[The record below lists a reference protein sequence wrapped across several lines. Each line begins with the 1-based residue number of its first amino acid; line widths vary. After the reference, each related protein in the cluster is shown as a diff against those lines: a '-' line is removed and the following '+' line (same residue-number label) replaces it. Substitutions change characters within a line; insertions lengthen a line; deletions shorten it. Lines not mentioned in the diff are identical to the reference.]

1 MLAPQGRAF
10 QWLNHSADQ
19 YNYILT
25 ENRSY
30 FRNESLQTVVF
41 KINNTQQKFNKTQR
55 KCFLDDV
62 MEGCRR
68 DRNQNMQKSSWKLFK
83 RSGGYF
89 SFLREKKI
97 QSNVFFCV
105 FCMIYTTLVFY

>member
-1 MLAPQGRAF
+1 MQR
-10 QWLNHSADQ
+10 
-19 YNYILT
+19 
-25 ENRSY
+25 
-30 FRNESLQTVVF
+30 
-41 KINNTQQKFNKTQR
+41 KFNKTQR

-68 DRNQNMQKSSWKLFK
+68 DRNQNMQKISWKLFK

-97 QSNVFFCV
+97 QSNV
-105 FCMIYTTLVFY
+105 